1 MTGVQTCALPICNN
15 PDGDWKQLEWMDDYE
30 EYVQQFKEGS
40 ADQEVVKEDKNEDEE
55 EAAEHKTNKDQ
66 QNIEE

>member
-1 MTGVQTCALPICNN
+1 
-15 PDGDWKQLEWMDDYE
+15 MDDYE